1 LQSDGEI
8 ALSQDPALPD
18 SMSGHSV
25 RRDRRIGGLADST
38 NSRDSTDGDPPA
50 GHKEPRP
57 PILARRPMLW
67 QRSRL
72 LAGPFAASPPSA
84 AERMAE
90 QQVLTELR
98 RMRDEI
104 AGIDG
109 SVVATSD
116 GLLVAHDL
124 PELEPSMV
132 AAVIATTLGL
142 ASQAV
147 QVTGRGQ
154 FSEAIV
160 RGSAGNLAVF
170 AIGHGAVLAVLG
182 RRDLNIGMLHYQTR
196 AVVERIGKVA
206 PQFRRFATPRTLG
219 PAQ

>member
-1 LQSDGEI
+1 MPTVE
-8 ALSQDPALPD
+8 
-18 SMSGHSV
+18 H
-25 RRDRRIGGLADST
+25 
-38 NSRDSTDGDPPA
+38 
-50 GHKEPRP
+50 
-57 PILARRPMLW
+57 
-67 QRSRL
+67 
-72 LAGPFAASPPSA
+72 
-84 AERMAE
+84 
-90 QQVLTELR
+90 QVLTELR
-98 RMRDEI
+98 RLRNEI
-104 AGIDG
+104 AGVDG

-124 PELEPSMV
+124 PELEPARV

-154 FSEAIV
+154 LSEAIV

-196 AVVERIGKVA
+196 AVVERIGE
-206 PQFRRFATPRTLG
+206 RG
-219 PAQ
+219 PAV